1 MLTRKS
7 FLQVMGALTAPA
19 SKPLELANESFH
31 VTLVARRLA

>member
-1 MLTRKS
+1 MLTSKS
-7 FLQVMGALTAPA
+7 FLLVMGAPAAPA